1 MRVLILRS
9 REGWHIDRLDEA
21 LRAAG
26 ADVVKGSIDGMT
38 LRLGAGRGMEIE
50 DIAARGVDVVIVRI
64 IPAGSM
70 EGLLFRMNAL
80 RMARTLGARI
90 VNSPEAIEKTV
101 DKSWTSQILDTA
113 GLPTPRTVVCERFD
127 DAMTA
132 FEKIGD
138 VVVKPL
144 IGSCGRG
151 LMRICET
158 DMAYRVFR
166 TMEMNRYV
174 YYIQEYLD
182 CGGEDTRVFVA
193 GGDVVASMKRRGT
206 GWKANFH
213 AGGTVS
219 AHESTD
225 AQREMAL
232 RACAELGLD
241 YCGVDILTAR
251 DGREYILEVNGIPGW
266 RGLQKTTSVDIA
278 QRIVRVALSGR
289 VVTA

>member
-9 REGWHIDRLDEA
+9 REGWHIDRLEEA
-21 LRAAG
+21 LLAAG
-26 ADVVKGSIDGMT
+26 ADVLKGSIDGMI
-38 LRLGAGRGMEIE
+38 LRLGAGRGLDMEE
-50 DIAARGVDVVIVRI
+50 VAVRGVDAVIVRI
-64 IPAGSM
+64 IPPGSM

-80 RMARTLGARI
+80 RMARTLGVKVI
-90 VNSPEAIEKTV
+90 NSPEAIEKTV

-127 DAMTA
+127 DAMAA
-132 FEKIGD
+132 FERMRD

-174 YYIQEYLD
+174 YYIQEYLE
-182 CGGEDTRVFVA
+182 CGGEDIRLFVA
-193 GGDVVASMKRRGT
+193 GGHVVAAMKRRGA

-213 AGGTVS
+213 AGGAVS
-219 AHESTD
+219 VHEPTD
-225 AQREMAL
+225 IQADMAI

-241 YCGVDILTAR
+241 YGGVDILTTG
-251 DGREYILEVNGIPGW
+251 DGQEYLIEVNGIPGW
-266 RGLQKTTSVDIA
+266 KGLQKTTSVDIA
-278 QRIVRVALSGR
+278 ERIVSAALYGQKIE
-289 VVTA
+289 T